1 MQNPSSHPPASSA
14 ATSAADSAAPTS
26 TAGWVDT
33 CEEAATSAK
42 MRRQRYR
49 QRQTL
54 IRHLFFVENWPTR
67 LIAGQLK
74 VSLGYVTR
82 VVNRAGRLDAE
93 VAP

>member
-1 MQNPSSHPPASSA
+1 
-14 ATSAADSAAPTS
+14 
-26 TAGWVDT
+26 
-33 CEEAATSAK
+33 